1 MAAHSIII
9 TDHTTPED
17 MDNFFA
23 HAWRPQKPVRLMIDT
38 TQCRLITLRRA
49 MRMKHVLEK
58 HRAQSRRLVDESTI
72 LVSNR
77 ATKFVIQAALL
88 LFRSENP
95 VHVKVI

>member
-1 MAAHSIII
+1 
-9 TDHTTPED
+9 
-17 MDNFFA
+17 
-23 HAWRPQKPVRLMIDT
+23 
-38 TQCRLITLRRA
+38 

-58 HRAQSRRLVDESTI
+58 HRAHSRRLVDESTI